1 MDHAKNYVDQL
12 HNEAYEDLF
21 LTKPITHESMITDY
35 GRNKESLNGFWNFGV
50 DQYDTCLRAKWYEE
64 NYVDNDGLHNP
75 MDFSFDEWERMTIPS
90 CWNVQREQYSYYE
103 GSMIFTRTFQY
114 ENHGEERVF
123 LSFGA
128 VNYDAKVFLNK
139 QFLGCHKGGSTPFY
153 IEVTNELK
161 AMNRIL
167 VVANNTRKASNV
179 PCKNTDWFNY
189 GGIYRD
195 VEFIRLPGTFIKNC
209 QVSLKPDGTFS
220 NIQISVEIDGAALDG
235 YANIDINELNIH
247 ETIQIRHGKG
257 QCTIKAKPELW
268 SPENPKLYD
277 ITVTYME
284 DTIQERIGFREIRVQ
299 GHDIILNGKP
309 IYLKGIS
316 AHEESVLHGK
326 AITDAEIIENFKLA
340 KEMNCNY
347 MRLAHYPHTEQAA
360 RIADEM
366 GILLWEEIPVYW
378 AIEFH
383 NPDTYRD
390 AENQLSE
397 LIIRDYNR
405 ASVIVWSVGNEN
417 ADTEERLQFMSSL
430 AKRAKA
436 LDETRLVSAACLLDH
451 ANHVIKDRLAEHL
464 DIIGANQYY
473 GWYQTDF
480 NNLIKLFENS
490 KPAKPVIITEF
501 GADAK
506 AGHRGSVDDKGTE
519 DCQSHIYKKQI
530 QVLGQISYVKGLSPW
545 ILYDFRCP
553 RRLHPVTQNYYNTK
567 GLLSEDKS
575 YKKPAFY
582 VMQQFYKNK

>member
-1 MDHAKNYVDQL
+1 MV
-12 HNEAYEDLF
+12 
-21 LTKPITHESMITDY
+21 
-35 GRNKESLNGFWNFGV
+35 
-50 DQYDTCLRAKWYEE
+50 
-64 NYVDNDGLHNP
+64 
-75 MDFSFDEWERMTIPS
+75 
-90 CWNVQREQYSYYE
+90 
-103 GSMIFTRTFQY
+103 FTRTFYY

-123 LSFGA
+123 LKFGA

-153 IEVTNELK
+153 IEVTQELK
-161 AMNRIL
+161 AENRIL
-167 VVANNTRKASNV
+167 VVANNTRKSSNV

-195 VEFIRLPGTFIKNC
+195 VEIIRLPGTFIKHC
-209 QVSLKPDGTFS
+209 AVALKPDGTFS
-220 NIQISVEIDGAALDG
+220 NIQVSVDIDGAALDG
-235 YANIDINELNIH
+235 QASIEIPELNIR
-247 ETIQIRHGKG
+247 ETIQISRGMG
-257 QCTIKAKPELW
+257 QCTIEASPVLW
-268 SPENPKLYD
+268 SPEHPKLYD
-277 ITVTYME
+277 VNITYMK
-284 DTIQERIGFREIRVQ
+284 DSIHERIGFREIRVQ

-309 IYLKGIS
+309 IYLRGIS
-316 AHEESVLHGK
+316 THEESVLNGK
-326 AITDAEIIENFKLA
+326 AVTNAEIIENFKLA

-347 MRLAHYPHTEQAA
+347 MRLAHYPHTERAA
-360 RIADEM
+360 QIADEM
-366 GILLWEEIPVYW
+366 GIMLWEEIPVYW

-383 NPDTYRD
+383 NPETYRD

-405 ASVIVWSVGNEN
+405 ASVIIWSVGNEN

-430 AKRAKA
+430 AKRAKT

-451 ANHVIKDRLAEHL
+451 TNHLIKDRLAEHL

-490 KPAKPVIITEF
+490 KPAKPVVITEF

-519 DCQSHIYKKQI
+519 DCQAHIYKKQV
-530 QVLGQISYVKGLSPW
+530 QVLEQISYVKGLSPW

-582 VMQQFYKNK
+582 IMQQFYKNR